1 MRGNVIKKRINGHSQ
16 LWDRADLDTSFLTL
30 ENVHPN
36 LKSKFIRTNFRSVL
50 LDFQSFIEKPHF
62 EYLQFCSSCIIL
74 IISGYKHFGARL
86 CCMQIG
92 DEIVSNEHVS
102 QLCSF
107 NICNSMDSPRIGVSR
122 KPVQV
127 QFPEYQYVLFV
138 RDDSIRNKWMHL
150 STVNKVLYKT
160 LLAFDYNH
168 LISLKKDI
176 WKKISPVSLD

>member
-1 MRGNVIKKRINGHSQ
+1 MFVKASVVIGHIHILGIGLGTSLQLRLMRGNVIKKRINRHSQ

-30 ENVHPN
+30 EKVHPN

-62 EYLQFCSSCIIL
+62 EYLQFCSSCIIF

-92 DEIVSNEHVS
+92 YEIVSNEHVS

-107 NICNSMDSPRIGVSR
+107 NICNSMDSPYWRQPQASSSSIPRIPIC
-122 KPVQV
+122 PVC
-127 QFPEYQYVLFV
+127 
-138 RDDSIRNKWMHL
+138 KG
-150 STVNKVLYKT
+150 
-160 LLAFDYNH
+160 
-168 LISLKKDI
+168 
-176 WKKISPVSLD
+176 